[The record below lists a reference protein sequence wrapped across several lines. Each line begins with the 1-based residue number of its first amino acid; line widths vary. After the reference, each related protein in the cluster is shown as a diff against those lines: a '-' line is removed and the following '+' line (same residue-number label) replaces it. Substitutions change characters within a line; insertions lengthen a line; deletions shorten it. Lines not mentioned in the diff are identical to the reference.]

1 MARWI
6 AGGSRHYGLQVE
18 SNPTLA
24 NRLMQLDLVR
34 TVKRTESLTYRNKK
48 VYDGEFVQGM
58 RHGRGQVY
66 LPVDF
71 VDDGSSQEGQALI
84 EPRVLELGAFRSDIQ
99 DYGLSMNP
107 SRLECRFGTSWL

>member
-1 MARWI
+1 MDCRRVAALWFTGASNVGPI
-6 AGGSRHYGLQVE
+6 AWCNL
-18 SNPTLA
+18 TWF
-24 NRLMQLDLVR
+24 R

-107 SRLECRFGTSWL
+107 SRLECRFGTSRL